1 VKIIFYVFL
10 LLLVSC
16 HPLAT
21 QFEKRL
27 VHTSVHGKVV
37 VADQQ
42 SLLNWHIVST
52 RLEAENNC
60 FYYFFNPDSAKI
72 SSKGDF
78 NFMITGFAHRYNF
91 QSICDSI
98 PDSLFD
104 SLKFNIYLNS
114 VLMDSVVEP
123 IFFKI
128 DRSCFIKIEGAHS
141 IIDTT
146 MEPTPVNDLGLI
158 KIPRY

>member
-1 VKIIFYVFL
+1 MKIIFCCFL

-21 QFEKRL
+21 RFEKRL
-27 VHTSVHGKVV
+27 VHTSIHGKIVV
-37 VADQQ
+37 TDQQ
-42 SLLNWHIVST
+42 PLINWRIIST
-52 RLEAENNC
+52 RLEGENNC
-60 FYYFFNPDSAKI
+60 FYYYLNQDSAKI
-72 SSKGDF
+72 SSNGDF
-78 NFMITGFAHRYNF
+78 DFMLTGFAYRHNL

-104 SLKFNIYLNS
+104 SLKLNIFKNN
-114 VLMDSVVEP
+114 VLMDSVVES

-128 DRSCFIKIEGAHS
+128 DRSCFIKIDGAHS

-146 MEPTPVNDLGLI
+146 MELTPVNDLGII
-158 KIPRY
+158 KIPR